1 MSVCRIELICLDFN
15 KKDVGIS
22 IYLILS
28 FCTQCTAAVKTFDVE
43 NEFHFLVICK
53 QYVKLRSALYSHLS
67 CPEFDQ
73 LNNQNKFC
81 YMLTH
86 TPVARLVGQFI
97 IDAFDDRP
105 VKT

>member
-1 MSVCRIELICLDFN
+1 MEP
-15 KKDVGIS
+15 KAH
-22 IYLILS
+22 IYA
-28 FCTQCTAAVKTFDVE
+28 CDKAAVYGDVEVVLGPDMKIQKVEDVE

-53 QYVKLRSALYSHLS
+53 QYVKLRSVLYSHLS

-73 LNNQNKFC
+73 LNDQNKFC